1 MRVDCPAQ
9 PSPAQPSPAQP
20 SPAQPSP
27 AQHSTEQ
34 RQATETHAR
43 ILPRVSPCSYSTS
56 VILTATRVES
66 AMTTMAHAARF
77 KRCADVR
84 VADAGWFVEVSGS

>member
-1 MRVDCPAQ
+1 MRVDCT
-9 PSPAQPSPAQP
+9 
-20 SPAQPSP
+20 
-27 AQHSTEQ
+27 AQHSTAQ
-34 RQATETHAR
+34 HSTAQHSTAQATETHAR

-66 AMTTMAHAARF
+66 VMTTMAHAACF

-84 VADAGWFVEVSGS
+84 VADAGWFDEVSGS